1 MRETALSQSHTH
13 ARESETNP
21 NLHSSC
27 LVTDA
32 VRRQAARS
40 SSPLAIILAVR
51 NKDEAHSA
59 YLAACR
65 AFPEFNTKRSFGGL
79 GADEKGAGSA
89 EDPRRKGG
97 LRVES

>member
-1 MRETALSQSHTH
+1 M
-13 ARESETNP
+13 
-21 NLHSSC
+21 
-27 LVTDA
+27 TDA

-40 SSPLAIILAVR
+40 KASLAVVLAVR

-89 EDPRRKGG
+89 EDARR
-97 LRVES
+97 